1 MASCFEHENLVCSSL
16 FWLLASSSKIFL
28 ACTKTPSVFFSVL
41 ASCFQQENLSCL
53 NLQCSSSSLFCLL
66 ALTGKIFSVLASCSF
81 QQEKLLASSLFEN
94 EKPSVFWLLA
104 LSTKILCVLLCLFWL
119 LAFCKII
126 LCVLASSCFFA
137 SLAFSLLVWP

>member
-16 FWLLASSSKIFL
+16 FWLLASSTKIFL

-41 ASCFQQENLSCL
+41 ASCL

-119 LAFCKII
+119 LAFCKTI

-137 SLAFSLLVWP
+137 SLAFSS